1 MMHETPAKEVICR
14 TIVGSPVV
22 NVVVLRLT
30 AADFISHIE
39 NRTLSEQWD
48 LADVA
53 QETKF
58 MVNPKIVFQNE
69 RSISPASHVDTFGSI
84 RVRFDVSSLANRYD
98 RTGGHLALR
107 LASTTTPPRTGLV
120 VNTGCSSLPQ
130 AAGTTLAQDKGAVV
144 VDTTG

>member
-1 MMHETPAKEVICR
+1 MHETPAKEVICC
-14 TIVGSPVV
+14 TIVGSPIV

-30 AADFISHIE
+30 AADVISHIE
-39 NRTLSEQWD
+39 NRTLTVRAMGSGRRGTRNKIYGQ
-48 LADVA
+48 
-53 QETKF
+53 
-58 MVNPKIVFQNE
+58 PKNSVPNE

-98 RTGGHLALR
+98 RTGGHLALT
-107 LASTTTPPRTGLV
+107 LASTTIPPRTGLV